1 MTARKRTAR
10 LTRDTKETRIAGR
23 LVIEGSGESKIA
35 TPIGFFTHMLETL
48 AKHGA
53 FDLDLAAEGDL
64 HIDQH
69 HTVEDTG
76 LVIGALFSEALGDKR
91 GIVRA
96 GHFAFPMDETLV
108 EAAIDLSGRPAAV
121 IKLPT
126 KRRAVG
132 ELDADLVPEFFH
144 AFAEKAR
151 AAVHVQL
158 RYGGNDHHRI
168 EAAFKAFA
176 RALRMACALDP
187 QRAGKV
193 ASTKGSL

>member
-1 MTARKRTAR
+1 MTHKRSAR
-10 LTRDTKETRIAGR
+10 LERRTKETRVAGR
-23 LVIEGSGESKIA
+23 LVIEGTGAAKIK

-53 FDLDLAAEGDL
+53 FDLELRADGDV

-69 HTVEDTG
+69 HTVEDVG
-76 LVIGALFSEALGDKR
+76 LLLGALFDRALGDKR
-91 GIVRA
+91 GIARA
-96 GHFAFPMDETLV
+96 GSFAFPMDETLV

-121 IKLPT
+121 IHLPT
-126 KRRAVG
+126 KRRRVG

-158 RYGGNDHHRI
+158 RYGGNDHHRV

-176 RALRMACALDP
+176 RALRAACALDA
-187 QRAGKV
+187 QRGRAV
-193 ASTKGSL
+193 PSTKGAL